1 MSEIALDSPKAVEV
15 VSEVASGINMSEIK
29 GGVETLSEVSD
40 AIEKGITY
48 ENFSNRIEGILEDA
62 QKVEGMRNAVNE
74 YKELPNSSYNID
86 GIKYE
91 TDDNGKIFKVDGKL
105 QPNDEY
111 KVNSYEYKTDDQGRI
126 IEASGKL
133 NLSGEPRQALNEQ
146 DVGGSDKLKTDDRGH
161 VIADIFG
168 GANKIENLVPMDS
181 NLNRGEY
188 KKIENDC
195 VKAKNAGKDVSMQVD
210 IHYTGE
216 SKRPSSFT
224 VTHTIDGET
233 FEKTFINKSYKE

>member
-1 MSEIALDSPKAVEV
+1 MIEEI
-15 VSEVASGINMSEIK
+15 VSKE
-29 GGVETLSEVSD
+29 L
-40 AIEKGITY
+40 IEKTMW
-48 ENFSNRIEGILEDA
+48 EKLKSF
-62 QKVEGMRNAVNE
+62 
-74 YKELPNSSYNID
+74 ELPNYMKNINETALEKEKSDLPLHKLHDHSSVHDVEEVELMPNSTYTID

-91 TDDNGKIFKVDGKL
+91 TDDNGKTFKVDGKL
-105 QPNDEY
+105 RPNDEY

-126 IEASGKL
+126 IEASGNLK
-133 NLSGEPRQALNEQ
+133 LSGEPRQPLNEK
-146 DVGGSDKLKTDDRGH
+146 DVGGSDKLKTDDKGH